1 MSNAPTITGSDRLP
15 YQLTN
20 DYLFRAVFQ
29 SRPKALEGLC
39 RSVLRLSPTD
49 SITVTVQNPIE
60 LGKRIED
67 KEFIL
72 DLAVSIN
79 NSMFLNLEMQVY
91 PDQFWKE
98 RSLSYT
104 CRSFDQLN
112 HGSRY
117 GKVLPVVHVGFLNFS
132 LFPDYPEFFSSYQLT
147 NISNPK
153 YSYSYSDKLRISVVN
168 LTQIELATEEDK
180 QYDIDLW
187 ARVFT
192 ATTWREVEMLA
203 QNNEYLQEAISGVR
217 QLTADEKIRQQCQA
231 REDFAY
237 WEHIK
242 NTKMKELGEDLQ
254 QAQDELL
261 QAQDE
266 LQQAQGELQQ
276 TQGELQQ
283 TQGELQQTQDELQQ
297 TQGEL
302 QQTQGELQQTQGE
315 LQQTQGELQQT
326 QGELQQTQGEL
337 QQTQGELQQTQGELQ
352 QTQGELQQTQGELQQ
367 TRSELQHKDDEIA
380 RLHAELEALKK
391 QK

>member
-1 MSNAPTITGSDRLP
+1 MSNTTIMSGSDRLP

-39 RSVLRLSPTD
+39 RAVLRLSPTD

-72 DLAVSIN
+72 DLAVNIN
-79 NSMFLNLEMQVY
+79 DSMFLNLEMQVY

-112 HGSRY
+112 HGSKY
-117 GKVLPVVHVGFLNFS
+117 GQVLPIVHVGFLNFS
-132 LFPDYPEFFSSYQLT
+132 LFPDYPEFFASYQLT
-147 NISNPK
+147 NISNSK
-153 YSYSYSDKLRISVVN
+153 YSYSYSDKLRISVVD

-203 QNNEYLQEAISGVR
+203 QNNEYLQEALSGVR
-217 QLTADEKIRQQCQA
+217 QLTEDEKIRQQCQA

-237 WEHIK
+237 WERIK
-242 NTKMKELGEDLQ
+242 NAKMKELGEDLQ
-254 QAQDELL
+254 QAQDDLLQAQGELQ

-266 LQQAQGELQQ
+266 LQQAQKQLH
-276 TQGELQQ
+276 
-283 TQGELQQTQDELQQ
+283 
-297 TQGEL
+297 
-302 QQTQGELQQTQGE
+302 
-315 LQQTQGELQQT
+315 
-326 QGELQQTQGEL
+326 
-337 QQTQGELQQTQGELQ
+337 
-352 QTQGELQQTQGELQQ
+352 
-367 TRSELQHKDDEIA
+367 SKDNEIA
-380 RLHAELEALKK
+380 LLRAELAKLQTK
-391 QK
+391 Q